1 MCFKRGLGYDI
12 MTDDILTTVTVI
24 FAIISLIAGAAGA
37 FIYFR
42 VSLENRLTT
51 IETTLPEGK
60 LGGYETRLNELE
72 RKMLQLEVVL
82 DAIKEVGTDRVKDI
96 FGKRHS

>member
-1 MCFKRGLGYDI
+1 
-12 MTDDILTTVTVI
+12 
-24 FAIISLIAGAAGA
+24 
-37 FIYFR
+37 